1 MVMSGIGILWVL
13 LIGLAAGAVAGWLMK
28 GKSFGI
34 VINIL
39 VGIAGSF
46 IGGWIYGLLGVTA
59 NNMWGVLLMAIV
71 GAVVLLWVLS
81 LFKVKKS

>member
-1 MVMSGIGILWVL
+1 MGGIGILWVL
-13 LIGLAAGAVAGWLMK
+13 LIGLAAGAIAGALMR
-28 GKSFGI
+28 GRSYGI

-46 IGGWIYGLLGVTA
+46 IGGWIYSLLGLSA
-59 NNMWGVLLMAIV
+59 HSLWGVLLMAIV

-81 LFKVKKS
+81 LFKAAKK

>member
-1 MVMSGIGILWVL
+1 MEGIGILWVL
-13 LIGLAAGAVAGWLMK
+13 LIGLAAGAIAGALMR
-28 GKSFGI
+28 GRSFGI

-46 IGGWIYGLLGVTA
+46 IGGWIYGLLGVSA
-59 NNMWGVLLMAIV
+59 NNVWGVLLMAVV

-81 LFKVKKS
+81 LFKVKKN